1 MSITQKNLKQKTSPD
16 EVRDLYHIFI
26 HTSIKVYEP
35 WRKDGPNGFV
45 CQRLPEDE
53 LIIEFACNFTY
64 GQLAENEVFVE
75 RLKERVKELK
85 NGKTDL

>member
-1 MSITQKNLKQKTSPD
+1 MKQKTSPN
-16 EVRDLYHIFI
+16 EVRDLYQIFI
-26 HTSIKVYEP
+26 HTSIKVH

-45 CQRLPEDE
+45 CTRLPEDD

-64 GQLAENEVFVE
+64 KQLAENEVFVE
-75 RLKERVKELK
+75 RLKERIKELE